1 MLGRL
6 RSLSHHF
13 HIACEQ
19 VATPAARVEANSLV
33 HREMMA
39 TSTDLVGEIAAHGK
53 SSSSLT
59 RRMAGAIGLTAG
71 SDGFLQPPGGSAW
84 YGTLVS
90 PSEVSPHLSCRR
102 RSRVLPP

>member
-19 VATPAARVEANSLV
+19 VATPAARVEANSFV

-39 TSTDLVGEIAAHGK
+39 TSTDPVGEIAAHGK
-53 SSSSLT
+53 SGKSRCKGMTNGLAC
-59 RRMAGAIGLTAG
+59 RGVRMRLIK
-71 SDGFLQPPGGSAW
+71 
-84 YGTLVS
+84 
-90 PSEVSPHLSCRR
+90 
-102 RSRVLPP
+102 